1 MTESLTDRLQR
12 SRLTVVDVDP
22 TGGRLRVRGEA
33 DACSEL
39 SCPPEVLVMTE
50 EGSAGLQA
58 LNPGD
63 IIKLE
68 PPAGRPEKIIVLRRV
83 WEEIASPEL

>member
-1 MTESLTDRLQR
+1 
-12 SRLTVVDVDP
+12 
-22 TGGRLRVRGEA
+22 
-33 DACSEL
+33 
-39 SCPPEVLVMTE
+39 MTE
-50 EGSAGLQA
+50 EGSSGLQA

-63 IIKLE
+63 IVRLE